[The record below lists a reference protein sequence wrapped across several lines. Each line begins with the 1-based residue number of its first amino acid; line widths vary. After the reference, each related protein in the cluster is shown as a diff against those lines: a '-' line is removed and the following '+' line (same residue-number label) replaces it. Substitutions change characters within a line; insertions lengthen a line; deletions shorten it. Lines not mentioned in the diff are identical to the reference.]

1 MRRFWLNILALLW
14 GGGVLYAAL
23 QAAGDPFLFFSP
35 SLVITQEER
44 RRLDRGQVLVRV
56 LPGQER
62 EIAVFSAA
70 AFDRGGEAL
79 VQGVRRIEEL
89 KRGPYVLAIGRF
101 SDPPGIGDLAGLS
114 LDEEDLQSIRECRL
128 ADCAVKLSGPEMEQL
143 RRAAEPGAKWK
154 SSLQEAF
161 RSLVLERVLT
171 YKARGH
177 EGISGYQDTRTPV
190 DLKVEFSGIVRNSP
204 YLVERMPQFAA
215 YLQGYPRIQA
225 PAPESFFYW
234 SKEKIGRKP
243 VISVTHVSIMR
254 GENRAD
260 LPEVLVAGKQVFATH
275 YMNGALALTA
285 VVGGR
290 DGAPRYL
297 AYLNRSRVDMLGGGV
312 FGWVKRTIVEQRLE
326 DETEKIFLAL
336 RDRLRSFGTG
346 AK

>member
-1 MRRFWLNILALLW
+1 MRVFQLIALALLW
-14 GGGVLYAAL
+14 SSRVLAAAQ

-35 SLVITQEER
+35 AVVITPAER
-44 RRLDRGQVLVRV
+44 QHLDRGQVLVRV

-62 EIAVFSAA
+62 EIAVFCAA

-89 KRGPYVLAIGRF
+89 KRGPYVFAIGRF
-101 SDPPGIGDLAGLS
+101 SDPPGIGDLARLS
-114 LDEEDLQSIRECRL
+114 LDEEDLESIRDCRL
-128 ADCAVKLSGPEMEQL
+128 SDCAVKLSGSEMEQL
-143 RRAAEPGAKWK
+143 RRAAEPGTNWK
-154 SSLQEAF
+154 SGLQDTF
-161 RSLVLERVLT
+161 RSLVLERVST

-177 EGISGYQDTRTPV
+177 EGIPGYQDTRTPV
-190 DLKVEFSGIVRNSP
+190 DLKAEFSGIVRHSP

-215 YLQGYPRIQA
+215 YLEGYPHVPA

-243 VISVTHVSIMR
+243 VISVTHVSIIR
-254 GENRAD
+254 GENRAE

-290 DGAPRYL
+290 DGTPRYL
-297 AYLNRSRVDMLGGGV
+297 VYLNRSRVDVLGG
-312 FGWVKRTIVEQRLE
+312 FLGWVKRTIVEERLE
-326 DETEKIFLAL
+326 SETEKIFQAL
-336 RDRLRSFGTG
+336 RDRLRSFGAG

>member
-1 MRRFWLNILALLW
+1 MRFFRLGVLALSVIR
-14 GGGVLYAAL
+14 VLPAA
-23 QAAGDPFLFFSP
+23 QPAADDPFLFFRP
-35 SLVITQEER
+35 SVVITPAER
-44 RRLDRGQVLVRV
+44 QHLDRGQVLVRV

-62 EIAVFSAA
+62 EITVFCAA

-101 SDPPGIGDLAGLS
+101 SDPPRIGDLAGLA
-114 LDEEDLQSIRECRL
+114 LDEEDLQSIRNCRL
-128 ADCAVKLSGPEMEQL
+128 SDCAVKLSGSEMEQL
-143 RRAAEPGAKWK
+143 RRAAVPGTNAKN
-154 SSLQEAF
+154 SLQDAF
-161 RSLVLERVLT
+161 RSLVLERVSA

-177 EGISGYQDTRTPV
+177 EGIPGYQDTRTPV
-190 DLKVEFSGIVRNSP
+190 DLKIEFSGIVRNSP
-204 YLVERMPQFAA
+204 YLIERMPQFAA
-215 YLQGYPRIQA
+215 YLEGYPRIQA
-225 PAPESFFYW
+225 PVPESFFYW

-243 VISVTHVSIMR
+243 VISVTHVSIIR

-297 AYLNRSRVDMLGGGV
+297 VYLNRSRVDMLGG
-312 FGWVKRTIVEQRLE
+312 FLGWIKRSIVEERLE
-326 DETEKIFLAL
+326 SETEKIFQAL
-336 RDRLRSFGTG
+336 RDRLRGFGAG

>member
-1 MRRFWLNILALLW
+1 MRLFRLSIFALLW
-14 GGGVLYAAL
+14 SSGVLPAAL

-35 SLVITQEER
+35 SVLITPAER
-44 RRLDRGQVLVRV
+44 QRLDQGRVLVRV

-101 SDPPGIGDLAGLS
+101 SDPPRIGDLAGLD
-114 LDEEDLQSIRECRL
+114 LDEEDLQSIRDCRL
-128 ADCAVKLSGPEMEQL
+128 SDCAVKLSGSEMEQL
-143 RRAAEPGAKWK
+143 RRAAEPGTNSKN
-154 SSLQEAF
+154 SLQDAF
-161 RSLVLERVLT
+161 RSLVLERVSA

-177 EGISGYQDTRTPV
+177 EGIPGYQDTRTTV

-204 YLVERMPQFAA
+204 YLVERMPQLAA
-215 YLQGYPRIQA
+215 YLEGYPRMQT

-243 VISVTHVSIMR
+243 VISVTHVSIIR

-297 AYLNRSRVDMLGGGV
+297 VYLNRSRVDMLGG
-312 FGWVKRTIVEQRLE
+312 FLGWIKRSIVEERLE
-326 DETEKIFLAL
+326 SETEKIFQAL
-336 RDRLRSFGTG
+336 RDRLRSFGAG

>member
-1 MRRFWLNILALLW
+1 MRVFRL
-14 GGGVLYAAL
+14 GVLVSLCVSRVLPAA
-23 QAAGDPFLFFSP
+23 QEAAGDPFLFFRP
-35 SLVITQEER
+35 SVVITPAER
-44 RRLDRGQVLVRV
+44 QRLDQGQVLVRV
-56 LPGQER
+56 LPGHER

-70 AFDRGGEAL
+70 AFDRDGDAL
-79 VQGVRRIEEL
+79 LQGVRRIEEL

-101 SDPPGIGDLAGLS
+101 SDPPGISDLAGLS
-114 LDEEDLQSIRECRL
+114 LDEEDLQAIRDCRPG
-128 ADCAVKLSGPEMEQL
+128 DCDFKLGASEMERL
-143 RRAAEPGAKWK
+143 RRAAESGANRT
-154 SSLQEAF
+154 SSLQDAF
-161 RSLVLERVLT
+161 RSLVLERVAA

-177 EGISGYQDTRTPV
+177 EGMPGYQDSRTPV
-190 DLKVEFSGIVRNSP
+190 DLKSEFAGIVRNSP

-215 YLQGYPRIQA
+215 YLEGYPRA
-225 PAPESFFYW
+225 REPAPESFFYW

-254 GENRAD
+254 GENRAG

-297 AYLNRSRVDMLGGGV
+297 AYLNRSRVDMLGG
-312 FGWVKRTIVEQRLE
+312 FLGWIKRSIVEERLE
-326 DETEKIFLAL
+326 SETEKIFKAL
-336 RDRLRSFGTG
+336 RDRLRGFGTG

>member
-1 MRRFWLNILALLW
+1 MRFFRLGVLALL
-14 GGGVLYAAL
+14 VSRDLPAA
-23 QAAGDPFLFFSP
+23 QPPADDPFLFFRP
-35 SLVITQEER
+35 SVVITPAER
-44 RRLDRGQVLVRV
+44 QRLDQGHVLVRV

-62 EIAVFSAA
+62 EIAVFSTAA
-70 AFDRGGEAL
+70 LDRGGEAL

-101 SDPPGIGDLAGLS
+101 SDPPGIADLARLS
-114 LDEEDLQSIRECRL
+114 LDEEDLQAIRECRL
-128 ADCAVKLSGPEMEQL
+128 SDCGVKLGGSEIERL
-143 RRAAEPGAKWK
+143 RRAAESGANWK
-154 SSLQEAF
+154 SSLQDAF
-161 RSLVLERVLT
+161 RTLVLERVSA

-177 EGISGYQDTRTPV
+177 EGIPGYQDAKMPV
-190 DLKVEFSGIVRNSP
+190 DLKAEFAGIVRHSP

-215 YLQGYPRIQA
+215 YLEGYPRVQA

-254 GENRAD
+254 GENRAG

-285 VVGGR
+285 VVGGS
-290 DGAPRYL
+290 DGAQRYL
-297 AYLNRSRVDMLGGGV
+297 AYLNRSRVDMLGGFV
-312 FGWVKRTIVEQRLE
+312 GWIKRSIVEERLE
-326 DETEKIFLAL
+326 SETEKIFQAL
-336 RDRLRSFGTG
+336 RDRLRSFGSG